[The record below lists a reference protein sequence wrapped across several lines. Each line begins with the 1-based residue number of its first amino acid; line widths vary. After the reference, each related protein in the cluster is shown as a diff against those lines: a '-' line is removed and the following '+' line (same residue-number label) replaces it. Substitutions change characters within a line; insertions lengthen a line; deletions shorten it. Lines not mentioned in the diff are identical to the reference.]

1 MNTIHIVDDDL
12 TILESLQ
19 NILESEG
26 YNVITADS
34 PEKFLTQIK
43 IQEPEVVIVDI
54 FFGEEKQSGDEIV
67 KHLSTN
73 HPNCQTIVI
82 SGESA
87 IEKTISSL
95 KNGAIDFIEKPV
107 SLPRLITTVKNA
119 FNIYNIKA
127 SSFERSKILGESV
140 KIKSV
145 IDKIKKLANINETV
159 LICGENGTG
168 KELVAEN
175 LHLFSPNYTK
185 QMIKVNCTAL
195 NPNLIESELFGHKA
209 GSFTGAQ
216 KDKVG
221 FFEKANYSTIFID
234 EIGDFELSLQSKI
247 LRVIQEKV
255 ITPVGSSN
263 EIPIN
268 SKMLFA
274 THRPLDKMVEEGSF
288 REDLYFRLSTFII
301 NIPPLRERLE
311 DINVLANNFLHQ
323 FVIENKLSP
332 KILLP
337 NAIEKLQGYDY
348 PGNIRELSKIIKN
361 AAFFSSNDEIGA
373 EDINFSNIRKNNDL
387 LAKTKEMTLAQAKN
401 FLEKEFLIKRLSEFN
416 DDISKTADSLGILK
430 NNLYRKIR
438 EHNIEV

>member
-373 EDINFSNIRKNNDL
+373 DDINFSNIRKNNDL
-387 LAKTKEMTLAQAKN
+387 LAKTKAMTLAQAKN

>member
-1 MNTIHIVDDDL
+1 MNTIHIIDDDL
-12 TILESLQ
+12 TILDSLQ

-26 YNVITADS
+26 YNVITSDS
-34 PEKFLTQIK
+34 PEKFYSQIK
-43 IQEPEVVIVDI
+43 DRNPEVVIADI
-54 FFGEEKQSGDEIV
+54 YFGEGKESGDEIV
-67 KHLSTN
+67 KHLTEN

-87 IEKTISSL
+87 IEKTVSSL

-119 FNIYNIKA
+119 FNIFNIKS
-127 SSFERSKILGESV
+127 SSFERSKIHGNSD
-140 KIKSV
+140 KIKEV
-145 IDKIKKLANINETV
+145 ISKIKKLANINETV

-175 LHLFSPNYTK
+175 LHLYSPNYTK
-185 QMIKVNCTAL
+185 PMIKVNCTAL

-216 KDKVG
+216 KDKIG
-221 FFEKANYSTIFID
+221 LFEKANHSTIFID

-255 ITPVGSSN
+255 ITPVGSSD
-263 EIPIN
+263 EININ
-268 SKMLFA
+268 NRMLFA

-301 NIPPLRERLE
+301 TIPPLRERLE
-311 DINVLANNFLHQ
+311 DIDILAKHFLHQ
-323 FVIENKLSP
+323 FEVKNKLSP
-332 KILLP
+332 KGLSSSALQ
-337 NAIEKLQGYDY
+337 KLKEYHY

-361 AAFFSSNDEIGA
+361 AAFFSSNSVIEAD
-373 EDINFSNIRKNNDL
+373 DISFSNIKKQRDIIDETNRMTLSQAKNHLEKAFLIRRLNKYNNDL
-387 LAKTKEMTLAQAKN
+387 NEVAE
-401 FLEKEFLIKRLSEFN
+401 
-416 DDISKTADSLGILK
+416 SLGILK
-430 NNLYRKIR
+430 NNLYRKIK
-438 EHNIEV
+438 EHNIQI